1 MKHWIARIIFR
12 AWKKICEYKWYFYK
26 YPVLLSGW
34 AFMLYFTS
42 SLWLSVLEM
51 SVCFDSCPLSG
62 PAGPHQWYDH
72 SRSLYQLTVQAQHKL
87 HSVL

>member
-1 MKHWIARIIFR
+1 
-12 AWKKICEYKWYFYK
+12 
-26 YPVLLSGW
+26 
-34 AFMLYFTS
+34 MLYFTS